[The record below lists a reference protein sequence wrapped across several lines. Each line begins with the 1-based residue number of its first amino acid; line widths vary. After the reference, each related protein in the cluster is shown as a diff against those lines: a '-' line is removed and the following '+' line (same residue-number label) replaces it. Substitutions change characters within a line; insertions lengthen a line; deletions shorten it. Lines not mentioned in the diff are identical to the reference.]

1 MSEFT
6 AIEQTALDQAQSDGW
21 LTLTAEMRDI
31 LVTHWQRQCASAG
44 RPFAVLRVDPRRA
57 SLWLFPSADG
67 VWTEQEL
74 TFFHNVLAN
83 ERGVVLSPL
92 GIRAFVSS
100 GHEST
105 VMNRLLGATSGT
117 IYRASNPRVVS
128 LVARI
133 RKPAPKLSRPTEA

>member
-1 MSEFT
+1 MNEFT
-6 AIEQTALDQAQSDGW
+6 VVERAALRQAQSDGW
-21 LTLTAEMRDI
+21 LTLTAEMRDV

-44 RPFAVLRVDPRRA
+44 RPFAVLRLDPRRA
-57 SLWLFPSADG
+57 NLWLFPSADAM
-67 VWTEQEL
+67 WTEQEL

-105 VMNRLLGATSGT
+105 VMKGLLGATSGT